1 MSETEA
7 LEDEILTKPKTKRAK
22 TPEQI
27 EQFKQMV
34 AKRKESIAKQKKE
47 KQIMEAKILLA
58 QDWEQEQQQEIIK
71 IPVRKQMIKKELIDS
86 DTDTEQE
93 IIVVKKKKKPK
104 KTTVIMDDSDTDSE
118 EPHHH
123 PSASS
128 TRPKINQ
135 RYESRVDDKNVD
147 RFRSQSNKS
156 NIKVYTNVPNNLTS
170 FFI

>member
-58 QDWEQEQQQEIIK
+58 QDQEQEEQQQQIIK
-71 IPVRKQMIKKELIDS
+71 VPTCILGSEVATIRKQMI
-86 DTDTEQE
+86 
-93 IIVVKKKKKPK
+93 
-104 KTTVIMDDSDTDSE
+104 
-118 EPHHH
+118 
-123 PSASS
+123 
-128 TRPKINQ
+128 
-135 RYESRVDDKNVD
+135 
-147 RFRSQSNKS
+147 
-156 NIKVYTNVPNNLTS
+156 
-170 FFI
+170 